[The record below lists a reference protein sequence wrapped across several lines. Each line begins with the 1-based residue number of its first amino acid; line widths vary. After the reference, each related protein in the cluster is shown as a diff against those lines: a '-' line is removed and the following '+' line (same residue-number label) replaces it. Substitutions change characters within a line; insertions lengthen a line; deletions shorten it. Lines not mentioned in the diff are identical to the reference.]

1 MRANH
6 KKNLQRAAGC
16 EAHKSSSC
24 QPIFTPSWCRLDTA
38 IWQRSISFM
47 FFWIPFCGINVKP
60 QDVAPH
66 GGIPYPPC
74 QGTKFGPPRSKP
86 NVAKGVRRNFR
97 RRSRWSF
104 WDQVINILDIF
115 SPKLRAILPLK
126 IGRLGP
132 KKEVYLVFQPSIFQV
147 LLLLASGRVFHFL
160 VLNVNFN

>member
-1 MRANH
+1 
-6 KKNLQRAAGC
+6 
-16 EAHKSSSC
+16 
-24 QPIFTPSWCRLDTA
+24 
-38 IWQRSISFM
+38 M

-66 GGIPYPPC
+66 GGIPYLPC
-74 QGTKFGPPRSKP
+74 EGTKFGPPRSTP

-115 SPKLRAILPLK
+115 PPKLRAILPLK

-132 KKEVYLVFQPSIFQV
+132 KKESILSLPTIHFSGAFAVSFREGISFLGSQRQFQ
-147 LLLLASGRVFHFL
+147 LTDDRLRVF
-160 VLNVNFN
+160 VCG